1 MKKRRTK
8 RVRAVMG
15 ICVSHRPRVY
25 ILFFLLSEIKAAFRK
40 GDKEVEKLNFGY
52 SCGVLLYM
60 FVLTNL

>member
-1 MKKRRTK
+1 
-8 RVRAVMG
+8 MG

-40 GDKEVEKLNFGY
+40 EDKEVEKLNFGY